1 MKSSFLF
8 LFMLLFFAMT
18 HFASSETQK
27 LWSEDDDDDSNSPIE
42 RSLVDRLTSS
52 SRFDLL
58 PRFRTL
64 LRVLRMINR
73 PAAKDRLK
81 EGMAKLLARH
91 RGQNGGDSR
100 LSFTVGNANRKIRM
114 LKKMI
119 SLMSSKDSFQKER

>member
-8 LFMLLFFAMT
+8 LFMLIFLAMT
-18 HFASSETQK
+18 HIASSETQE
-27 LWSEDDDDDSNSPIE
+27 LWAEDDSDSNSPIE

-81 EGMAKLLARH
+81 DGMTKLLARH

-100 LSFTVGNANRKIRM
+100 FSFTVGNTNRKIRM
-114 LKKMI
+114 LKKLI
-119 SLMSSKDSFQKER
+119 ALMSSKDSFQKER